1 MLQPMGVTKESSTAE
16 QLNSNKCTMQNV
28 STLESDVTK
37 DISGAT
43 VIENLGTLGF
53 GPGPSNPRPG
63 RLSYRTGLFRSCD
76 SLGSFSV
83 YRIIGKR
90 AVP

>member
-1 MLQPMGVTKESSTAE
+1 MVTKESNTAE
-16 QLNSNKCTMQNV
+16 QLNNNKFTMQNI
-28 STLESDVTK
+28 SALESDVTK
-37 DISGAT
+37 SILGAVVT
-43 VIENLGTLGF
+43 ENLGTLDF
-53 GPGPSNPRPG
+53 GPGPSNPRAG

-76 SLGSFSV
+76 SLVSFSV